1 MCTHLYTCMWKPQ
14 NKSGVVP
21 QRPSTL
27 SFFYSTLSFESESLI
42 GLILT
47 KLARLA
53 SQQTPGTS
61 LSLPSQER
69 DCKRV
74 PSFPA
79 FLYGF
84 WGSNISAHACKVS
97 SFLNRLSPQP
107 SKAYL
112 YGTHE
117 ELGRSSAGESG
128 RGNQKPRKERG
139 TRVLVM
145 IIRTSGWHCLTEVRR
160 TSALE

>member
-1 MCTHLYTCMWKPQ
+1 MCTYLYTCVRKPQ

-27 SFFYSTLSFESESLI
+27 SFESESLF

-47 KLARLA
+47 KMARLA
-53 SQQTPGTS
+53 SQQTPGTC

-69 DCKRV
+69 DGKRV

-97 SFLNRLSPQP
+97 SFLNKLSPQP
-107 SKAYL
+107 SKVYF
-112 YGTHE
+112 
-117 ELGRSSAGESG
+117 
-128 RGNQKPRKERG
+128 
-139 TRVLVM
+139 
-145 IIRTSGWHCLTEVRR
+145 
-160 TSALE
+160 